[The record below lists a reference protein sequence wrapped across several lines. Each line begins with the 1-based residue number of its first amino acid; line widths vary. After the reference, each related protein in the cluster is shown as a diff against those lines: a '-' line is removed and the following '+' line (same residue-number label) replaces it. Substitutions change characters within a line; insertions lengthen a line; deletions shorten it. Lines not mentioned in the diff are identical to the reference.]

1 MAQIP
6 MEPGR
11 GRMPGTPDLR
21 TGFGMVTPDDFGTR
35 EFNEWGKLGRAIGN
49 AGDAQ
54 MRWGIQKYN
63 EKAEADALVGLNA
76 AMQARGEERN
86 RLMALKGSE
95 AANAPKM
102 YEEFAKQQDDE
113 IVNSLKT
120 PLAKEMYRRRMMD
133 YDRQTAQSI
142 DAFTLQE
149 SERHRQTALGAS
161 VAQEINNAALN
172 AGNGVAFVDA
182 VNRIKGYNAERFRG
196 EPQEYIDL
204 QNQNDVSLAI
214 EQTAGVLAKSAGSQ
228 AALDFLNSG
237 IEQELGD
244 GPLKMKFDAL
254 RKQYAKAKD
263 YSEDVKLAHAWA
275 ADPEYRDDPNK
286 AILKAYE
293 LYPDNEDGRA
303 EKLIAQF
310 FRAAQNTT
318 SAERTALIQNKRDML
333 NKFFTAGGL
342 TNMSREDQATI
353 MTDADLFQTVT
364 KYQEWLDKAEN
375 KKLVA
380 DEKWFWQMQQKQ
392 PSEVKAWLAEPAGS
406 KGGESNFDLM
416 LRKAGGKQK
425 LIDGLLGHSLASDRE
440 FSEKSFSTASSFNI
454 DKYFRAIYSEVYKT
468 PWLVAWDRP
477 DAYDPKS
484 QEAKSR
490 ENGFW
495 VEFNRRLAE
504 EEEKVLKRKATTS
517 EQAAIAYQMKRE
529 ALADPDVHF
538 MQGKVYTTP
547 SADAPTEM
555 DVSLDTV
562 PVERRE
568 FLRGTR
574 PISRMNPKTKEIEHF
589 GKIDKD
595 SPDLPYDI
603 AALKLDDVMRAGQ
616 AGVVAVDGRDIKY
629 DAGDHIGKRSGA
641 IVVLGPYGEFKGGD
655 VSAFSQPAPAARPE
669 AEKPEPPWQN
679 YMKGLKKKWGER
691 MTARWDGKGEKWDV
705 VIPNAGGGA
714 RRLEINA
721 AGHMVGGGFLPEE
734 PLSDGA
740 AKANGEYILLEKLN
754 EEIEELRSIEER
766 LGRAKGQ
773 RLGNLQEIHLQDR
786 RAKQQKVVEKLR
798 RELDAATRSNRSP
811 GNYAGGQGKE

>member
-254 RKQYAKAKD
+254 RKQYTKAKD
-263 YSEDVKLAHAWA
+263 YSEDVKQAHAWA
-275 ADPEYRDDPNK
+275 ADPEYRNDPNK

-310 FRAAQNTT
+310 ARAAQNTT
-318 SAERTALIQNKRDML
+318 AAERSALIQNKRDML

-342 TNMSREDQATI
+342 TNMSQDDQTAI
-353 MTDADLFQTVT
+353 MADADLFQTVT
-364 KYQEWLDKAEN
+364 KYQEWRDRAES

-380 DEKWFWQMQQKQ
+380 DERWFWQMQQKS
-392 PSEVKAWLAEPAGS
+392 PSEVKAWLAEPANN
-406 KGGESNFDLM
+406 KGEESNFDLM
-416 LRKAGGKQK
+416 LRKAGNKQK
-425 LIDGLLGHSLASDRE
+425 LIDGLLEHSLASD
-440 FSEKSFSTASSFNI
+440 SASAEKSFATASSFNV
-454 DKYFRAIYSEVYKT
+454 DKYFRSIYADMYKT
-468 PWLVAWDRP
+468 PWMLAWDQP
-477 DAYDPKS
+477 DTYDSKS
-484 QEAKSR
+484 QEAQSR
-490 ENGFW
+490 ANGFW

-504 EEEKVLKRKATTS
+504 EEENVLKRKAKPS

-529 ALADPDVHF
+529 ALADPDIYF
-538 MQGKVYTTP
+538 MQGKVYTAP
-547 SADAPTEM
+547 SADTPVEM
-555 DVSLDTV
+555 DISLDKI
-562 PVERRE
+562 PVDRKE
-568 FLRGTR
+568 FLTGTQ
-574 PISRMNPKTKEIEHF
+574 PLSRMNAETKEIEYF
-589 GKIDKD
+589 GRIDPD
-595 SPDLPYDI
+595 SLDVPYDI
-603 AALKLDDVMRAGQ
+603 AAIKPKEILRAGQ
-616 AGVVAVDGRDIKY
+616 SGTITVNGKTLSY
-629 DAGDHIGKRSGA
+629 NAGDDIAWDKDGYAWVYGPNGRLKDGA
-641 IVVLGPYGEFKGGD
+641 PPP
-655 VSAFSQPAPAARPE
+655 SAAAAPQQEIKQPGLKAKPDWQAP
-669 AEKPEPPWQN
+669 
-679 YMKGLKKKWGER
+679 MLDLKKKWGDQMSAEWTGEVWHVTVPGEFIVYNYAGHEISRGQYSPPQPELHPGSRLEDVAAALEGAKAALAHSER
-691 MTARWDGKGEKWDV
+691 MLAKTRQEKRGMHNSWESTWAQT
-705 VIPNAGGGA
+705 IA
-714 RRLEINA
+714 
-721 AGHMVGGGFLPEE
+721 
-734 PLSDGA
+734 S
-740 AKANGEYILLEKLN
+740 
-754 EEIEELRSIEER
+754 
-766 LGRAKGQ
+766 Q
-773 RLGNLQEIHLQDR
+773 R
-786 RAKQQKVVEKLR
+786 KVVEKWQTEYD
-798 RELDAATRSNRSP
+798 ELIS
-811 GNYAGGQGKE
+811 QGKGQP